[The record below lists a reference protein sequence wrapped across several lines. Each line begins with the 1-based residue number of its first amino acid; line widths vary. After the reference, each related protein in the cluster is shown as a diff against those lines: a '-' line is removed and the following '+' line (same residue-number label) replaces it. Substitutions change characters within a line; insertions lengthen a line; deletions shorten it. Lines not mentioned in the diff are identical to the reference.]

1 MAKLL
6 NVTATQ
12 KRTWEDVFEE
22 FLMFKKAS
30 GIAPLT
36 IKDYK
41 HRVGVFFNKFPD
53 SWGDYRQLR
62 SAITKHFASLADNA
76 PATYNLAVA
85 YLRCF
90 FGWCVT
96 EGILPANPTDGFKKK
111 KDPGKARDVDTEHL
125 QKLLELPSR
134 KTYTGVRDYALI
146 LLHIDTGIRPGEALQ
161 LLPEHINLRSME
173 VNIPPGAAKTR
184 VARTVCISQSTA
196 KAIRRLLECRPA
208 AWKDNVPVF
217 SSQDGTR
224 LNVISWGRRLRLYGD
239 KLGIHLTPY
248 MLRHSSAIMYL
259 RNGGHV
265 LSLQRTLGH
274 ANLAMTK
281 RYVNLTQNDLREQH
295 DIASPVNSLVPQR
308 HRIRKI

>member
-6 NVTATQ
+6 KMIPETNHDWETA
-12 KRTWEDVFEE
+12 FEE
-22 FLMFKKAS
+22 FLFFKKAE
-30 GIAPLT
+30 
-36 IKDYK
+36 
-41 HRVGVFFNKFPD
+41 GV
-53 SWGDYRQLR
+53 SSRTLEDYRYRVERFFSNYPDAFSDYRKLR
-62 SAITKHFASLADNA
+62 LSVTKHFASLSDKA
-76 PATYNLAVA
+76 PATYNLPLA

-90 FGWCVT
+90 FSWCVR
-96 EGILPANPTDGFKKK
+96 EGILPANPTEGFKKK
-111 KDPGKARDVDTEHL
+111 KDLGKARDVGTETL
-125 QKLLELPSR
+125 KKLLDLPLR
-134 KTYTGVRDYALI
+134 DTYTGLRDHALI
-146 LLHIDTGIRPGEALQ
+146 LLQIDTGIRPGEALQ

-173 VNIPPGAAKTR
+173 VNIPSGAAKTR
-184 VARTVCISQSTA
+184 VARTVCISHPTA
-196 KAIRRLLECRPA
+196 KAVRRLWECRPNS
-208 AWKDNVPVF
+208 WKENVPIF
-217 SSQDGTR
+217 ASQDGTK
-224 LNVISWGRRLRLYGD
+224 LNVLSWGKRLKQYGK

-265 LSLQRTLGH
+265 LGLQRTLGH